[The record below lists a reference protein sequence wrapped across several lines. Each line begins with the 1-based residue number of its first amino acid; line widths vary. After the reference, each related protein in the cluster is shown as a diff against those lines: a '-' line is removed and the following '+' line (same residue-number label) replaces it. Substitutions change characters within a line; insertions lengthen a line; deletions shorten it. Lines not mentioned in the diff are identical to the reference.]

1 MTLSVPE
8 GSAYQETATKL
19 AKRHDNISLEVLE
32 SNVSDEEL
40 VNGVANG
47 ELAASIVDSNML
59 DALLEEDGEA
69 VAGPVANRKRRIAWA
84 VRPDSSELLDQINQY
99 ITSERVITS
108 VDSEEERD
116 WAEIREKGVL
126 RVITSNNPASYFMWR
141 GELMGFD
148 YDLIKDFAKQHRLR
162 VRVVVHDLSLIH
174 I

>member
-1 MTLSVPE
+1 MSTPLLRASH
-8 GSAYQETATKL
+8 L
-19 AKRHDNISLEVLE
+19 HLKRTHKVVLDNISLEVLE

-69 VAGPVANRKRRIAWA
+69 VAGPVVNRKRRIAWA

-116 WAEIREKGVL
+116 WAEIREKGCCESSPP
-126 RVITSNNPASYFMWR
+126 ITRPAILC
-141 GELMGFD
+141 GVGN
-148 YDLIKDFAKQHRLR
+148 
-162 VRVVVHDLSLIH
+162 
-174 I
+174 